1 MLRAKRVQRS
11 HHGPNRKKRIFIK
24 IAIDENE
31 NSRKF
36 LQQLEKI
43 EMKGRGRGRERL
55 GKKQLNFHIVIGVRC
70 ACGCESMWSRRI

>member
-43 EMKGRGRGRERL
+43 EMKGRGREGL

>member
-43 EMKGRGRGRERL
+43 EMKGRGRERL
-55 GKKQLNFHIVIGVRC
+55 GKKTTKFSHRNWGALC
-70 ACGCESMWSRRI
+70 LWM